1 MSVKRDA
8 LKCKSYNSAAIESP
22 TALPY
27 TTNLLH
33 DLLLS
38 RPPAAAGII
47 AIKLWICCDVSN
59 KVTVKNTLPI
69 ASPQSMGILFVWQ
82 KALFPVKMQHP
93 KTREK
98 KRLLKGRYAIHVK
111 YRRQQPDSVAEWW
124 RASGWE
130 KETTAKSF
138 QSWICKN
145 CELKSQ

>member
-47 AIKLWICCDVSN
+47 AIKLWICCDVSKGDSQKYSSYCITSIN
-59 KVTVKNTLPI
+59 GN
-69 ASPQSMGILFVWQ
+69 FVC
-82 KALFPVKMQHP
+82 
-93 KTREK
+93 
-98 KRLLKGRYAIHVK
+98 
-111 YRRQQPDSVAEWW
+111 VAEGFIPCED
-124 RASGWE
+124 ATPKNQG
-130 KETTAKSF
+130 KEETSKGQVCNTCQIQKTTA
-138 QSWICKN
+138 
-145 CELKSQ
+145 